1 MRNFRLLP
9 TLLQT
14 AFVLL
19 LAPTGA
25 EAKSVRE
32 LWLNL
37 PDSVA
42 PYLSGSQRLECV
54 DFYEMHSTAETTNLL
69 GGRTRID
76 TMAVDFMQVRL
87 SKASSLQM
95 KLLPAAD
102 GKDSVL
108 CVVHTFFGPEKESSV
123 ELFTQDWRPMGRVD
137 ISVDAASCFA
147 RPDSMSSAR
156 FNELLACPDPV
167 MFSAELAADSNTLTV
182 KPNYSVASESDRK
195 ELDAMALQKKL
206 NWNGATFK

>member
-14 AFVLL
+14 ALVLL
-19 LAPTGA
+19 LTPIGA

-76 TMAVDFMQVRL
+76 TMTVDFMQVRL
-87 SKASSLQM
+87 SKASALQM
-95 KLLPAAD
+95 KLLPTAD

-108 CVVHTFFGPEKESSV
+108 CVVHTFFGPERESSV
-123 ELFTQDWRPMGRVD
+123 RLFTQDWRPLGRVALPA
-137 ISVDAASCFA
+137 DASSFFA
-147 RPDSMSSAR
+147 RPDTMASER
-156 FNELLACPDPV
+156 FNELLACLDPV
-167 MFSAELAADSNTLTV
+167 MYCADLAADSNTLTV
-182 KPNYSVASESDRK
+182 KPSYCVASESDRK
-195 ELDAMALQKKL
+195 ELDAIALQRKL